1 MRQSAFLGYIG
12 NLETFSLINEMLT
25 LKHNTVMMTLA
36 IPLAPLAYALKS
48 LVIANPPLGM
58 VVGAAAMIGY
68 SIYEESRKK

>member
-25 LKHNTVMMTLA
+25 LKHTVMMTLA

-48 LVIANPPLGM
+48 LVIANPPLGL

-68 SIYEESRKK
+68 SIYEDSRKK